1 MLMKPIEQRCILH
14 VCGGD
19 PFCID
24 ASNLFWLY
32 SPRMWRWSPIIC
44 IQLGLKIVFS
54 TYVEVIPM
62 ILFLIGKAQGILHV
76 CGGDPRIAMNSR
88 ILPKYSPR
96 MWRWSLS
103 TFLPWPVEGV
113 FSTYVEVIL
122 LVALSQHKCSGIL
135 HVCGGDPNTRVLY
148 ILLIVYSPR
157 MWRWS
162 WQAPTIHFSWC
173 CILHVCGGDPTS
185 LQVIHGDH
193 LVFSTYVE
201 VILMLQVQLAMNK
214 CILHVCGGD
223 PEFSL

>member
-1 MLMKPIEQRCILH
+1 MSL
-14 VCGGD
+14 
-19 PFCID
+19 
-24 ASNLFWLY
+24 S
-32 SPRMWRWSPIIC
+32 
-44 IQLGLKIVFS
+44 
-54 TYVEVIPM
+54 
-62 ILFLIGKAQGILHV
+62 ILHV

-162 WQAPTIHFSWC
+162 HAYDQMAADQAVFSTYVEVIPIIIFCTSNVW
-173 CILHVCGGDPTS
+173 CILHVCGGDPHTRLS
-185 LQVIHGDH
+185 MSSVCQY
-193 LVFSTYVE
+193 SPR
-201 VILMLQVQLAMNK
+201 MWRWSRP
-214 CILHVCGGD
+214 CRILHQ
-223 PEFSL
+223 L